1 MQLLVPSQLAVAVQR
16 QQEVGHSS
24 APEDRASE
32 ERFWHF
38 SLSSAAHL
46 SMKVSGGNR
55 AGVCFPSGIISSWP
69 LLMVPRSPALCQGH
83 FPAMGT
89 WEAQSDLSSFVTYQV
104 LFAAEVLAAIPF
116 LQGTIEILWRKS
128 TQNRLR
134 VLGQTGS
141 RNLG

>member
-1 MQLLVPSQLAVAVQR
+1 MQLLVPSQLAVTVPRQR
-16 QQEVGHSS
+16 EVGHSS
-24 APEDRASE
+24 APEDTASE
-32 ERFWHF
+32 DHFWHF
-38 SLSSAAHL
+38 PLSSAAHL

-55 AGVCFPSGIISSWP
+55 AGVCSLCGIISSWS

-89 WEAQSDLSSFVTYQV
+89 WEAPSDPSSFVTYQV
-104 LFAAEVLAAIPF
+104 LLAAAVLVAIPF
-116 LQGTIEILWRKS
+116 LQGTIEVLWRKS